1 MTMFDVSPLF
11 VKIGEVFFKHVRN
24 RRHEPPASYN
34 NYFKLAVQ
42 KNVPS
47 FLSYQ
52 KKELGTCL
60 IRTLIFLI
68 YNFDIRQFIFIFAF
82 SL

>member
-1 MTMFDVSPLF
+1 MTVFNVSPLF

-42 KNVPS
+42 KKRP
-47 FLSYQ
+47 
-52 KKELGTCL
+52 E
-60 IRTLIFLI
+60 
-68 YNFDIRQFIFIFAF
+68 F
-82 SL
+82 SLLSKKRTRDMSYTYTYFF